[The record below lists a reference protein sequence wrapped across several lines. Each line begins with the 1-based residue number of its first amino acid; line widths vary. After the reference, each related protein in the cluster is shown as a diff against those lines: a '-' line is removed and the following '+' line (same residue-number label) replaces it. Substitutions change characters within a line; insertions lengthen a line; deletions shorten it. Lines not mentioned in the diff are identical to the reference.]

1 MSEVVDHN
9 PTLVKLG
16 ALANSQQLLL
26 APCVDTLT
34 LCTGW
39 NDETTDCLKKAIAAV
54 LQGNPVLTGT
64 LARRSISLSTTRNR
78 KLTQH

>member
-1 MSEVVDHN
+1 MSEVADQN
-9 PTLVKLG
+9 SKLVKLG

-39 NDETTDCLKKAIAAV
+39 NDETTGSLKKAIAAV
-54 LQGNPVLTGT
+54 LQANPVLTGT
-64 LARRSISLSTTRNR
+64 LARRSLLISTTRNR
-78 KLTQH
+78 KLTQD